1 MENSTQQSEID
12 SLHGARL
19 LSRVLFVGVAAM
31 VAVRTLWLLPVLGIP
46 QMVLRGAGRM
56 ALMVMVLGF
65 SGVVVSTLLNL
76 PGTLQRT
83 LVVIVMVLGFSGVLV
98 STLLNLPDTMRRTLL
113 VLFATAL
120 LCSGFVAL
128 VGWFAVS
135 GASSFWL

>member
-83 LVVIVMVLGFSGVLV
+83 LVV
-98 STLLNLPDTMRRTLL
+98 
-113 VLFATAL
+113 LFATAL

-128 VGWFAVS
+128 MGWFAVS
-135 GASSFWL
+135 GVSSRWL